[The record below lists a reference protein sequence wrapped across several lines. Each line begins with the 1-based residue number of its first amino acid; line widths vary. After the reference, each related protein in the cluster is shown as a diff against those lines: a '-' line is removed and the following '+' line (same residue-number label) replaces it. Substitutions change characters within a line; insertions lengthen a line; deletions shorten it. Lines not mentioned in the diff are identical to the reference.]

1 MRSNRSI
8 DHIDRNGQYHGYQ
21 EWYDRYHPMAGPS
34 NLVVRLTYYYGCE
47 IGYEE
52 IHIGAKLCHYHI
64 I

>member
-1 MRSNRSI
+1 MQDI
-8 DHIDRNGQYHGYQ
+8 DNNENGVLHGYQ
-21 EWYDRYHPMAGPS
+21 EWYDRYHPMGP
-34 NLVVRLTYYYGCE
+34 LVVRLTYYYGRE